1 MRSPLAAY
9 VLPFALFIGALA
21 LLPLM
26 KIVGGDSIWSHFPE
40 QGIYPIQT
48 LLCGAALLYFWKT
61 YSWGK
66 RNGYLFA
73 AVVGFAVL
81 GLWIAPQVL
90 FVFSPRFKGFDPTL
104 FEANPFLYWSSVLA
118 RFARLVIVVPVL
130 EELFWRGFL
139 MRFLIKEDFNNIP
152 IGTFQWRSFLVVALA
167 FMLVHQTADWPAAFL
182 CGIAYNLVAVRTGSL
197 SACVLAHAITN
208 LGLGI
213 YIMSTRQWGFW

>member
-9 VLPFALFIGALA
+9 VLPFALFTGALA
-21 LLPLM
+21 LLPLAKM
-26 KIVGGDSIWSHFPE
+26 VGGGSIWAQRPE
-40 QGIYPIQT
+40 LGIYPLQT
-48 LLCGAALLYFWKT
+48 LICGGALLYYWRD

-66 RNGYLFA
+66 RGGHLLA
-73 AVVGFAVL
+73 ATAGLAIL
-81 GLWIAPQVL
+81 GLWIAPQAVL
-90 FVFSPRFKGFDPTL
+90 GFPPRLTGFDPTA
-104 FEANPFLYWSSVLA
+104 FQSNPTLYWSSVAA

-139 MRFLIKEDFNNIP
+139 MRFLIKEDFTKVP
-152 IGTFQWRSFLVVALA
+152 IGTFQWRSFLVVAVA

-213 YIMSTRQWGFW
+213 YIMSTRQWGLW

>member
-1 MRSPLAAY
+1 MRSPLAAH

-21 LLPLM
+21 LLPLAR
-26 KIVGGDSIWSHFPE
+26 IFGGNSIWAHFPE
-40 QGIYPIQT
+40 QGIYPLQT
-48 LLCGAALLYFWKT
+48 LLCGAALLYFWKA

-66 RNGYLFA
+66 RQGYLFA
-73 AVVGFAVL
+73 AVAGLAVL

-90 FVFSPRFKGFDPTL
+90 FGFPPRLKGFDPTL
-104 FEANPFLYWSSVLA
+104 FESSPFLYWTSLLA

-139 MRFLIKEDFNNIP
+139 MRFLIKEDFTNVP
-152 IGTFQWRSFLVVALA
+152 IGAFQWRSFFIVAVA
-167 FMLVHQTADWPAAFL
+167 FMLVHQAADWPAALL

-197 SACVLAHAITN
+197 SACILAHAITN